1 MEAQVATSNHCRPN
15 NAGFTLVEV
24 LISLA
29 ILAIAL
35 AAVMRVVTQAIDTTA
50 ILRDRSLALIVAQDQ
65 LAMHRLRRDFPRPT
79 TTGGTR
85 ELAGREWRW
94 QEKVSSTDSDQFRRI
109 DIEVSDARGNVL
121 ASLIGHARAPET
133 KQ

>member
-1 MEAQVATSNHCRPN
+1 MATSNPGRRSS
-15 NAGFTLVEV
+15 AGFTLVEV
-24 LISLA
+24 LIALA

-50 ILRDRSLALIVAQDQ
+50 TLRDRGIALMVAQDR
-65 LAMHRLRRDFPRPT
+65 LAMHRLRRDFPEPT
-79 TTGGTR
+79 TASGTR

-94 QEKVSSTDSDQFRRI
+94 QEKVSSSSSEFRRI

-121 ASLIGHARAPET
+121 AALIGHARKPET
-133 KQ
+133 GR